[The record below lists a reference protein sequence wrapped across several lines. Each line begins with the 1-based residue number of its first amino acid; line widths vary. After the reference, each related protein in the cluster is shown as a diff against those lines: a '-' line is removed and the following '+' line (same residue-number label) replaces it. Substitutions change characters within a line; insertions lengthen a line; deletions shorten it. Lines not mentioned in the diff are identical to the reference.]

1 MATIQVKRYKFEVD
15 MPNSGL
21 KPGEFL
27 LALDTGNT
35 FICLS
40 PVRRKLIGAST
51 KTEILAGEVNGVN
64 RVFST
69 SSAYVAGEIEVYL
82 NGLKEVFFTESS
94 DTTITLDEAPKNNG
108 FTDRIEATYILKS

>member
-40 PVRRKLIGAST
+40 PVKRKLLGAGT
-51 KTEILAGEVNGVN
+51 KTEILTGQVNGAN
-64 RVFST
+64 RVFTT
-69 SSAYVAGEIEVYL
+69 SSPYVAGKIEVYL
-82 NGLKEVFFTESS
+82 NGLKEVYFEESS
-94 DTTITLDEAPKNNG
+94 DTTITLEEPPKNNG
-108 FTDRIEATYILKS
+108 FADRIEATYTLKT